1 MNLAIWRS
9 SFTYSVNQYLMK
21 DYDVSSA
28 MQDTKDAILAEEIIA
43 SVFMMLGLMARI
55 YQVISQVT
63 AQNQDTSSR
72 TGAIA
77 RREIP
82 SEGHL

>member
-63 AQNQDTSSR
+63 TQNQDTSSQ